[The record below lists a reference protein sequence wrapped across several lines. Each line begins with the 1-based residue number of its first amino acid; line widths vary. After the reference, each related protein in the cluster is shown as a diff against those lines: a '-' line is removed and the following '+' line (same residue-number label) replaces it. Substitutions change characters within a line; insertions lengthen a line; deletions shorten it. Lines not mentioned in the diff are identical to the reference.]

1 MCKLFIK
8 FMMITFILLSV
19 PFKLAASGD
28 GGMAVI
34 DGIIPI
40 SISNAAKLLGEDNIY
55 FLNANTQEVVENYGS
70 ISGSIYINT
79 EKWETL
85 LPEDKNAVLI
95 FYCLNRTCYAS
106 SEAAFEALK
115 MGYNNVFV
123 MLEGIEQWIIMGHPV
138 EKIKID
144 KNILQKHHMSMT
156 DMLIKNSTLES
167 WFKSTQVTNYTDG
180 IHHNIRF
187 GAIPACRDCH
197 GAENEIKAKSALSKI
212 SVNNNCALCHKDQNR
227 TFYGS
232 AHSMDTNPKETQP
245 VCSDCH
251 SVHTTKTIGVLNAK
265 QLSDDKCGSCH
276 KKEQKRYH
284 ETFHGKAMVLN
295 VRGDTPSI
303 AACFDCHG
311 THNILKSTDSKST
324 LYGEA
329 RIKTCAECHKNSN
342 SNFANFIAHADHAD
356 KTNYPQLYY
365 AYMFMTGLVVF
376 VFAFFGAHTLFWSI
390 RLFLTRLKHPAA
402 WKKMKEAIHKN
413 EVKIR
418 RFTLFQKIQHFF
430 MAVSFLG
437 LSFTGLPQ
445 KFYTAPWAQKMI
457 DFMGGPIAT
466 TKLHHIF
473 AVIMITVFLAHIAE
487 FTIKGFMR
495 KDSIRDTKSGK
506 LSFKLFLK
514 ALFGPES
521 LMPRIQDFK
530 DFASHVK
537 WFFGKGERPQ
547 FDRWTYW
554 EKFDYLAVFWGM
566 FVIGLSGLVMWFP
579 TFFTMFLPGWMLN
592 LAAIVHSDEAL
603 LATGFIFAV
612 HFFNTH
618 FRADRFP
625 MDTVIF
631 SGFITEEEMKIERV
645 NWYNRLKNSGKFES
659 LLIYDNN
666 FDSYKKFAKLIGFIM
681 LFTGLILLFLIIYA
695 YIAR

>member
-1 MCKLFIK
+1 MCKLFTK
-8 FMMITFILLSV
+8 FAAIALILLSI
-19 PFKLAASGD
+19 PFKLLASGD
-28 GGMAVI
+28 GGMAVVE
-34 DGIIPI
+34 GVIPI
-40 SISNAAKLLGEDNIY
+40 SVSNAAKMLGSDNVY
-55 FLNANTQEVVENYGS
+55 FLNANTWEVVENYGT
-70 ISGSIYINT
+70 IPNSIYINV
-79 EKWETL
+79 ENWKEL
-85 LPEDKNAVLI
+85 LPKNKNAVLI

-115 MGYNNVFV
+115 EGYTKVFV
-123 MLEGIEQWIIMGHPV
+123 MIDGIDQWIIMGHPV
-138 EKIKID
+138 
-144 KNILQKHHMSMT
+144 QKTEANDSSMINAK

-187 GAIPACRDCH
+187 GALPACRDCH
-197 GAENEIKAKSALSKI
+197 GADNEIRVKSALSKN
-212 SVNNNCALCHKDQNR
+212 SVNSNCALCHKDQNR

-232 AHSMDTNPKETQP
+232 AHSMDTNPKENQP
-245 VCSDCH
+245 MCSDCH
-251 SVHTTKTIGVLNAK
+251 SVHTTKTIGILNAK

-276 KKEQKRYH
+276 EREQKHYH
-284 ETFHGKAMVLN
+284 ETFHGKAMILN
-295 VRGDTPSI
+295 VKDDTPSV

-311 THNILKSTDSKST
+311 THNILKSTNPKST
-324 LYGEA
+324 LYGKA
-329 RIKTCAECHKNSN
+329 RVKTCAECHEGSN
-342 SNFANFIAHADHAD
+342 SNFADFIAHADHTD
-356 KTNYPQLYY
+356 KTNYPTLYY

-376 VFAFFGAHTLFWSI
+376 VFAFFGAHTFIWSV
-390 RLFLTRLKHPAA
+390 RLFVMRLKHPAA
-402 WKKMKEAIHKN
+402 WKKAKEAMHN
-413 EVKIR
+413 DSVKIQ
-418 RFTLFQKIQHFF
+418 RFTTFQKIQHFF
-430 MAVSFLG
+430 MAASFLG

-445 KFYTAPWAQKMI
+445 KFYTAPWAQSMI
-457 DFMGGPIAT
+457 DFMGGPIAAA
-466 TKLHHIF
+466 KLHHFF
-473 AVIMITVFLAHIAE
+473 AVIMITVFLVHIAE
-487 FTIKGFMR
+487 FTIKGLNR
-495 KDSIRDTKSGK
+495 KDKIRDPKSGK

-514 ALFGPES
+514 ALFGPDS

-530 DFASHVK
+530 DFALHVK
-537 WFFGKGERPQ
+537 WFFNKGERPQ

-631 SGFITEEEMKIERV
+631 SGFVSEEELKRERA
-645 NWYNRLKNSGKFES
+645 NWYNRLKNEGKLES
-659 LLIYDNN
+659 LLIKNSSFN
-666 FDSYKKFAKLIGFIM
+666 SWKWLAKFVGFAM
-681 LFTGLILLFLIIYA
+681 LFTGVILLFLIIYA
-695 YIAR
+695 YIA